1 MVRESKVAWWGW
13 EDGQMHEWHL
23 PVWRKRGRRAELL
36 IAACGVANSIIL
48 GAWHQ

>member
-1 MVRESKVAWWGW
+1 MVGELKVAWWGW

-23 PVWRKRGRRAELL
+23 SVWRKRDRGAELL
-36 IAACGVANSIIL
+36 IAAGRVASSIIL